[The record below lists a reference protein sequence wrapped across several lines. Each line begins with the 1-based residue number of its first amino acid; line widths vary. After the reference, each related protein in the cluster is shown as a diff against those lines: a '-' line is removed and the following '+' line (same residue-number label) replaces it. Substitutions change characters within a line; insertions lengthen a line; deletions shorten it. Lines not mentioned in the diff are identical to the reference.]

1 MERSVESGVERRNRT
16 ERMKG
21 AQTEEMREDSIDG
34 KTRRAFDNWVTVV
47 VMVIIIMLF

>member
-1 MERSVESGVERRNRT
+1 MLRAVGRRNRT

-21 AQTEEMREDSIDG
+21 GQTEEKREDSIDG

-47 VMVIIIMLF
+47 MMVIIVMLF